1 MDVQGNTQGLN
12 PVKKAT
18 WKDFIIVTKPRL
30 VSSNVITTFVGL
42 WLAFHSSH
50 ANPLLTRSEEVLLAI
65 AILVGTTLI
74 MLGSCALNNFLDRDL
89 DIQMNRTKNRP
100 SADGTISPKVLFW
113 YGTAICITG
122 LLFLLYANVL
132 AAFLGLVGIF
142 VYVIVYTKWLKRTS
156 TLNTIV
162 GGISGAVPPIVGWAG
177 VTGGLEMGAWILFLI
192 LFFWQPPHFL
202 ALAMYRSE
210 EYHAAGYK
218 MLPGVSGFA
227 VTKRQMLVWTAALV
241 PTSLLLH
248 STGTVGFTYWIIALV
263 LGIAWLALLIKGFF
277 TNDDIK
283 WAKQNFKF
291 SLVYLTVISLVMVFN
306 AV

>member
-100 SADGTISPKVLFW
+100 SADGTISPKVLLW